1 VELDM
6 TEMDITSAET
16 EATYQEIKDYI
27 YEKHGVKVSSLYIS
41 QVKRQCGLD
50 VGESYNKP
58 KLVNTNQPQC
68 PEVKVELI
76 RDALA
81 HYQMI

>member
-1 VELDM
+1 MELDM

-16 EATYQEIKDYI
+16 ESTYQEIIDYI
-27 YEKHGVKVSSLYIS
+27 YENHNVKVSSLYIS
-41 QVKRQCGLD
+41 QVKRQCGLE

-58 KLVNTNQPQC
+58 KSENTEQPQC
-68 PEVKVELI
+68 PEVKVNLI

-81 HYQMI
+81 HFQMI